1 MHDEVLTTSGRWR
14 GRLSGDIAVF
24 RGIRYAQAERFG
36 PPRPIP
42 LANSGLDATGR
53 GPAAPQLP
61 SRLEAVM
68 GAPARYRQSPDC
80 LRVTVTAPAGAEPGS
95 RPVLVWLHGGAYL
108 SGSGEWNLYDADQL
122 VRETDIVVVA
132 VSYRVGAF
140 GYLRAA
146 GVSPGNLGLLDQI
159 AALEWIHDH
168 IAEFGGDP
176 SRVTVAGQS
185 AGAQSVVAMLGIE
198 RTRTLF
204 DQAIIQSA
212 PLGIAFHS
220 PGEAQRVA
228 DVFRG
233 VLGAD
238 PREATDAEILDAQ
251 ARAAR
256 RLAGRL
262 GLNSAPPL
270 RPVGGITPLPDEP
283 EWKKTVIERAADL
296 RVLIGTTVDEMAAFY
311 GPHPFFSALRRVPVI
326 GKPLAVIVQKAV
338 QAKAFDKPTDQL
350 ADLLADAGAGVYR
363 YRVGSLHPA
372 NPFGACHCIELPL
385 LFGDGEAWKNAP
397 MVSPLTAGEITTIGV
412 RTREHWGQFVRTGEI
427 CGDWRM
433 HRPGSRRVH
442 ALP

>member
-262 GLNSAPPL
+262 GLNSAP
-270 RPVGGITPLPDEP
+270 RCD
-283 EWKKTVIERAADL
+283 R
-296 RVLIGTTVDEMAAFY
+296 
-311 GPHPFFSALRRVPVI
+311 SA
-326 GKPLAVIVQKAV
+326 
-338 QAKAFDKPTDQL
+338 
-350 ADLLADAGAGVYR
+350 
-363 YRVGSLHPA
+363 GSLPCPTGP
-372 NPFGACHCIELPL
+372 NGKRPSSG
-385 LFGDGEAWKNAP
+385 G
-397 MVSPLTAGEITTIGV
+397 PLTCA
-412 RTREHWGQFVRTGEI
+412 
-427 CGDWRM
+427 
-433 HRPGSRRVH
+433 S
-442 ALP
+442 

>member
-1 MHDEVLTTSGRWR
+1 MHDEVLTTSGQWR
-14 GRLSGDIAVF
+14 GRRSGDVAVF
-24 RGIRYAQAERFG
+24 RGIRYAQADRFG

-42 LANSGLDATGR
+42 LADSMFDATDR

-61 SRLEAVM
+61 SRLEAIM

-108 SGSGEWNLYDADQL
+108 SGSGEWNLYDAEHL
-122 VRETDIVVVA
+122 VRQTDIVVVA

-159 AALEWIHDH
+159 TALEWVRDH

-185 AGAQSVVAMLGIE
+185 AGAQSVVAMLGID

-220 PGEAQRVA
+220 PDQAQRVA
-228 DVFRG
+228 DV
-233 VLGAD
+233 VLGELGTD
-238 PREATDAEILDAQ
+238 PRETTDAEILDAQ

-270 RPVGGITPLPDEP
+270 RPVSGITPLPDEP
-283 EWKKTVIERAADL
+283 EWRQAVIERAADL
-296 RVLIGTTVDEMAAFY
+296 RVLIGTTADEMAAFY
-311 GPHPFFSALRRVPVI
+311 GPHPFFSALRRIPVI
-326 GKPLAVIVQKAV
+326 GKPLALIAQKAV
-338 QAKAFDKPTDQL
+338 QARAFDKPTDQL

-397 MVSPLTAGEITTIGV
+397 MVSPLTAGEITAIGA
-412 RTREHWGQFVRTGEI
+412 RTREHWGQFVSTGEI
-427 CGDWRM
+427 SGDWRM